1 MERSMNVLSLIK
13 NKNTREQRLQD
24 AQKIHLKAYRGIPY
38 REAPR
43 QGQVDA
49 ELTYRGQPYPLHR

>member
-1 MERSMNVLSLIK
+1 MNVLSLIR
-13 NKNTREQRLQD
+13 NKSRREQRLHD

-43 QGQVDA
+43 QEHGDSD
-49 ELTYRGQPYPLHR
+49 LTYRGQTYHTHR